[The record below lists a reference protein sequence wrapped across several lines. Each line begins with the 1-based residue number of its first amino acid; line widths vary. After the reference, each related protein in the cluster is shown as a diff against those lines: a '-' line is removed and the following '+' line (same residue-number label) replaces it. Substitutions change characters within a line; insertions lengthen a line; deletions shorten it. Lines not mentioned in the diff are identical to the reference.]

1 MEVVRVQGGN
11 KKHKVLIYTISTC
24 GWCKRTKKFLSD
36 IGIEFEYVD
45 IDLCSKEDREMIRNE
60 IRRRGGELLYPSMI
74 IDDKVLIQGFQE
86 DKIKELLAF

>member
-1 MEVVRVQGGN
+1 MEVVRVQGKN

-36 IGIEFEYVD
+36 IGIEYGYVD
-45 IDLCSKEDREMIRNE
+45 IDLCSEEDREMIRNE
-60 IRRRGGELLYPSMI
+60 IRRLKGELLYPTMI